1 MNRTVETKKR
11 VESVDCYHNLANAIV
26 LLAVKDYVD
35 VLCQLELSPSDK
47 DALRKKNQLEKFFH
61 SSWYGILTELDPN
74 LLIEDA
80 KKQAHIEAEKRR
92 KKAQEKLRRE
102 IKILFRMLKEAGA
115 VICREEIQ
123 LLQTW

>member
-1 MNRTVETKKR
+1 MNRTVEKKR

-47 DALRKKNQLEKFFH
+47 DELRKKKQLEKFFH

-74 LLIEDA
+74 LLMEGA

-102 IKILFRMLKEAGA
+102 IKTLFRMLKEAGA

-123 LLQTW
+123 LLRTW